1 MAEKIYIVRSDHKI
15 RLVQAVNKIAALRH
29 VAQSDYSVNS
39 ASPGE
44 LVEAVKKGVEVEI
57 AGLTPPIE

>member
-1 MAEKIYIVRSDHKI
+1 MADKIYLVRSSDKI

-39 ASPGE
+39 ASQHE
-44 LVEAVKKGVEVEI
+44 LIQAVAAGVQVEV
-57 AGLTPPIE
+57 AGAAPASE